1 MTIFAAST
9 NSRTFDYQAGDI
21 GYVPAGFGMSHELTI
36 HTPVPPRRLPLC
48 YDVGHYLENTGNTT
62 LHFLEIF
69 DTGRFPSNVSRFLST
84 THGSERGRSFPG
96 YQSHSGTVE

>member
-36 HTPVPPRRLPLC
+36 HQ
-48 YDVGHYLENTGNTT
+48 YL
-62 LHFLEIF
+62 
-69 DTGRFPSNVSRFLST
+69 
-84 THGSERGRSFPG
+84 RGA
-96 YQSHSGTVE
+96 YLYAMM